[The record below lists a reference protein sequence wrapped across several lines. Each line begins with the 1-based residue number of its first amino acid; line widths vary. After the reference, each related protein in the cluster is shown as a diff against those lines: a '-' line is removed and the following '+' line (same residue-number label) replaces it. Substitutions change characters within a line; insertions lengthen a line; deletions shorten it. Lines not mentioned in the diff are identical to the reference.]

1 MRTVAPA
8 ALTALNNPAASLV
21 LLLEM
26 QLTAPL
32 RFASAGMDITYGG
45 NSYIG
50 TGILG
55 GVERV
60 TDGPGS
66 NAGGLRFMLSGIPT
80 EVLAIALAE
89 PIRNKPCSLRLAV
102 LDVVTHAV
110 LDAPLIWTG
119 TLDQMPISHQ
129 TDEAGGSTCTVSVT
143 AEHRG
148 ATFGRPKPFRYT
160 EGDQRAAFPGDTSLR
175 FVVSQANHPDVWP
188 AAAFFR
194 Q

>member
-1 MRTVAPA
+1 MRTVSPA
-8 ALTALNNPAASLV
+8 ALAALNDPAASLV

-32 RFASAGMDITYGG
+32 RFASSGVDITYGG

-60 TDGPGS
+60 TDGPGA
-66 NAGGLRFMLSGIPT
+66 NGGGLRFMLSGIPT

-89 PIRNKPCSLRLAV
+89 PIRNKACSLRLAV
-102 LDVVTHAV
+102 LDIATHAV
-110 LDAPLIWTG
+110 LEAPLVWTG

-129 TDEAGGSTCTVSVT
+129 SDDSGGSTCTVSVT

-148 ATFGRPKPFRYT
+148 STFSRPKPFRYT
-160 EGDQRAAFPGDTSLR
+160 DGDQRRAFPGDTSLR
-175 FVVSQANHPDVWP
+175 FVVSQANHQDVWP
-188 AAAFFR
+188 AAVFFR